1 MAARTFHKDE
11 LKAAFNLFIDHNG
24 QRFDLIEKE
33 MHRLGWSSFRKECL
47 KSKGLGKH
55 YREGLIEK
63 HGWDKALQVHIA
75 TAGTLAKTS
84 AESLLGEVE
93 EIRKLIYLDLV
104 ATGVGKAGKDL
115 IYQHD
120 KYVTRSTEIL
130 AKLEKASDNYANF
143 SKFLKHLVKGA
154 MNVSPALAKEL
165 CEAEDALIEW
175 AESEFV
181 VQEDGPKDG
190 E

>member
-1 MAARTFHKDE
+1 MAPRKFHPDE
-11 LKAAFNLFIDHNG
+11 LKAAFTLYIDHNG

-33 MHRLGWSSFRKECL
+33 MQRLGWTSFRKECL
-47 KSKGLGKH
+47 KSKGLGENH
-55 YREGLIEK
+55 REGLIEK
-63 HGWDKALQVHIA
+63 HGWDKALQIHIA
-75 TAGTLAKTS
+75 TAGTVAKTS

-120 KYVTRSTEIL
+120 KYVQRSTEIL

-143 SKFLKHLVKGA
+143 TKFFAHLVKGA
-154 MNVSPALAKEL
+154 MKISPALAREL
-165 CEAEDALIEW
+165 CDAEEPLLEW

-181 VQEDGPKDG
+181 VEDEGPK

>member
-1 MAARTFHKDE
+1 MAPRKFHPDE
-11 LKAAFNLFIDHNG
+11 LKLAFNLFIDHNG

-33 MHRLGWSSFRKECL
+33 MHRQGWTSFRKDCL
-47 KSKGLGKH
+47 KSKGLGENH
-55 YREGLIEK
+55 REGLIEK

-93 EIRKLIYLDLV
+93 ALRKLIYLDLV

-120 KYVTRSTEIL
+120 K
-130 AKLEKASDNYANF
+130 
-143 SKFLKHLVKGA
+143 
-154 MNVSPALAKEL
+154 
-165 CEAEDALIEW
+165 
-175 AESEFV
+175 
-181 VQEDGPKDG
+181 
-190 E
+190 